1 MLPSRPTL
9 SSLPYLPLPPVAI
22 PWGADRY
29 ALRAHMNHC
38 RTARSPWLSLR
49 CAAGDVGSFLAPR
62 SFTTLVVAAI
72 VARVITLAL

>member
-9 SSLPYLPLPPVAI
+9 SSLPYLPLQPVAI
-22 PWGADRY
+22 PWGADPY
-29 ALRAHMNHC
+29 ALGAHMNRC
-38 RTARSPWLSLR
+38 REARDPWYCLR